1 MINQLTSATTRFMA
15 TIAPLSD
22 EEMSAASR
30 LPNWTRGHIATHI
43 ARNADAM
50 VNLCTWAKTGVQLP
64 MYASQEE
71 RDRDIELGSG
81 RSAAEIVADVDESAS
96 RLTAAIESLD
106 EAARKAMI
114 RRGAAAAGPA
124 FPAIQIPWMR
134 IREVEIHLVD
144 LGLGPTFSDTPIE
157 FLTALLAEEIPNFD
171 SRMAGLTLNCSEGSQ
186 FKIGDGHQL
195 INGTIGDITAWLLGR
210 ANPNEIA
217 RLVSDQPIPTPPKW
231 L

>member
-1 MINQLTSATTRFMA
+1 
-15 TIAPLSD
+15 
-22 EEMSAASR
+22 
-30 LPNWTRGHIATHI
+30 
-43 ARNADAM
+43 M

-64 MYASQEE
+64 MYASQED
-71 RDRDIELGSG
+71 RDRDTELGSG

-106 EAARKAMI
+106 EAARKTMI

-157 FLTALLAEEIPNFD
+157 FLTALLVEETPHFD
-171 SRMAGLTLNCSEGSQ
+171 ARFVDLELICTEGPT
-186 FKIGDGHQL
+186 FRIGDGTQKISGAIADL
-195 INGTIGDITAWLLGR
+195 TAWLLGR
-210 ANPNEIA
+210 ANTNEIA